1 MPLAGGLIFASWVFF
16 NTAFILAGAPMW
28 GIAMG
33 NLLLFGALALA
44 AGIVALD
51 MRSEHNEY

>member
-1 MPLAGGLIFASWVFF
+1 
-16 NTAFILAGAPMW
+16 MW

-33 NLLLFGALALA
+33 NLLIFGALALA

-51 MRSEHNEY
+51 KGEHDEY

>member
-33 NLLLFGALALA
+33 NLLIFGALALA
-44 AGIVALD
+44 AGIVALGKG
-51 MRSEHNEY
+51 EHDEY